1 MPNYI
6 QNISRVPKPGK
17 FNSVLERQ
25 VETLKSLNRPG
36 NISFS
41 VSNSLDMDGAII
53 TALPFNSISEVEDFH
68 DAFRSNPDAVKGFD
82 DIASDCEKVNIQLLR
97 VVEPGVMSP
106 GAVKYVVRHTFVAKR
121 GEVQNLVGVVSELR
135 NAMDTTTHLIT
146 VPVAGNLDIVRAT
159 IGVSSLEELETI
171 TDEIATDK
179 IQAVAARISEL
190 TVRSVRSLSIIE
202 YASQG

>member
-6 QNISRVPKPGK
+6 QNIRRVPKPGK
-17 FNSVLERQ
+17 SNSVLERQ

-36 NISFS
+36 NVSFS

-53 TALPFNSISEVEDFH
+53 TALPFNSISEVEAFH
-68 DAFRSNPDAVKGFD
+68 DAFRANPDAVKGFD

-97 VVEPGVMSP
+97 VVEPGVMS
-106 GAVKYVVRHTFVAKR
+106 GAVKYLVRHIFFAKR

-159 IGVSSLEELETI
+159 IGVSSLEELETV
-171 TDEIATDK
+171 TNEIATDN

-190 TVRSVRSLSIIE
+190 TVRSVRSLSIVE
-202 YASQG
+202 YSSQG

>member
-6 QNISRVPKPGK
+6 QNISRVPKLGK

-68 DAFRSNPDAVKGFD
+68 DAFRSNTDAVKGFD

>member
-6 QNISRVPKPGK
+6 QNIRRVPKPGK

-25 VETLKSLNRPG
+25 VETLKSLNRRG
-36 NISFS
+36 NVSFS

-53 TALPFNSISEVEDFH
+53 TALIFESISEVEDFH

-82 DIASDCEKVNIQLLR
+82 DLASDCDNVNIQLLR
-97 VVEPGVMSP
+97 VIEPTVMP
-106 GAVKYVVRHTFVAKR
+106 KGGAKYLSRTIFFAKH
-121 GEVQNLVGVVSELR
+121 GEARNLIGAMSELR
-135 NAMDTTTHLIT
+135 NALDTATPLIT
-146 VPVAGNLDIVRAT
+146 VSVAGNLDIVRAT

-171 TDEIATDK
+171 GNEVASDK
-179 IQAVAARISEL
+179 IRPYVENITGL
-190 TVRSVRSLSIIE
+190 TVRAVRSLSIVE

>member
-6 QNISRVPKPGK
+6 QNIRRVPKPGK

-36 NISFS
+36 NVSFS

-68 DAFRSNPDAVKGFD
+68 DAFRANPDAVKGYD

-106 GAVKYVVRHTFVAKR
+106 AAVKYLVRHIFVAKR

-159 IGVSSLEELETI
+159 VRVSSLEELETI
-171 TDEIATDK
+171 TNEIGTDK

-190 TVRSVRSLSIIE
+190 TVRSVRSLSKVE
-202 YASQG
+202 YASRG

>member
-6 QNISRVPKPGK
+6 QNIRRVPKPGK
-17 FNSVLERQ
+17 FNTVLERQ

>member
-6 QNISRVPKPGK
+6 QNIRRVPKPGK

-36 NISFS
+36 NVSFS

-53 TALPFNSISEVEDFH
+53 TALIFESISEVEDFH
-68 DAFRSNPDAVKGFD
+68 DAFRSNPDALKRFD
-82 DIASDCEKVNIQLLR
+82 DLASDCDNVNIQLLR
-97 VVEPGVMSP
+97 VIEPTVMPKGGPKYLSRTIFFAKHGEARNLI
-106 GAVKYVVRHTFVAKR
+106 GAM
-121 GEVQNLVGVVSELR
+121 SELR
-135 NAMDTTTHLIT
+135 NALDTATPLIT
-146 VPVAGNLDIVRAT
+146 VSVAGNLDIVRAT

-171 TDEIATDK
+171 GDEITSDK
-179 IQAVAARISEL
+179 IRPYVEKVTGL
-190 TVRSVRSLSIIE
+190 TVRAVRSLSIVE

>member
-6 QNISRVPKPGK
+6 QNIRRVPKPGK

-36 NISFS
+36 NVSVG
-41 VSNSLDMDGAII
+41 VSNPIDIDRAII
-53 TALPFNSISEVEDFH
+53 TALTFESISEVEAFH
-68 DAFRSNPDAVKGFD
+68 DGFRANPDAVKGFD
-82 DIASDCEKVNIQLLR
+82 DIASDCENVNIQLLR

-106 GAVKYVVRHTFVAKR
+106 AAVKYLVRHIFVAKR

-159 IGVSSLEELETI
+159 VRVSSLEELETI
-171 TDEIATDK
+171 TNEIGTDK

-190 TVRSVRSLSIIE
+190 TVRSVRSLSKVE
-202 YASQG
+202 YASRG

>member
-6 QNISRVPKPGK
+6 QNISRVPKLGK

>member
-6 QNISRVPKPGK
+6 QNIRRVPKPGK

-36 NISFS
+36 NVSFS

-68 DAFRSNPDAVKGFD
+68 DAFRANPDAVKGYD

-106 GAVKYVVRHTFVAKR
+106 GAVKYLVRHIFVAKR

-159 IGVSSLEELETI
+159 VRVSSLEELETI
-171 TDEIATDK
+171 TNEIGTDK

-190 TVRSVRSLSIIE
+190 TVRSVRSLSKVE
-202 YASQG
+202 YASRG

>member
-6 QNISRVPKPGK
+6 QNIRRVPKPGK

-25 VETLKSLNRPG
+25 VETLKSLNRRG
-36 NISFS
+36 NVSFS

-53 TALPFNSISEVEDFH
+53 TALIFESISEVEDFH

-82 DIASDCEKVNIQLLR
+82 DLASDCDNVNIQLLR
-97 VVEPGVMSP
+97 VIEPTVMP
-106 GAVKYVVRHTFVAKR
+106 KGGAKYLSRNIFFAKH
-121 GEVQNLVGVVSELR
+121 GEARNLIGAMSELR
-135 NAMDTTTHLIT
+135 NALDTATPLIT
-146 VPVAGNLDIVRAT
+146 VSVAGNLDIVRAT

-171 TDEIATDK
+171 GNEVASDK
-179 IQAVAARISEL
+179 IRPYVENITGL
-190 TVRSVRSLSIIE
+190 TVRAVRSLSIVE

>member
-6 QNISRVPKPGK
+6 QNIRRVPKPGK

-36 NISFS
+36 NVSFS

-53 TALPFNSISEVEDFH
+53 TALIFESISEVEDFH

-82 DIASDCEKVNIQLLR
+82 DLASDCDNVNIQLLR
-97 VVEPGVMSP
+97 VIEPTVMPKGGPKYLSRTIFFAKHGEARNLI
-106 GAVKYVVRHTFVAKR
+106 GAM
-121 GEVQNLVGVVSELR
+121 SELR
-135 NAMDTTTHLIT
+135 NALDTATPLIT
-146 VPVAGNLDIVRAT
+146 VSVAGNLDIVRAT

-171 TDEIATDK
+171 GDELTSDK
-179 IQAVAARISEL
+179 IRPYVENITGL
-190 TVRSVRSLSIIE
+190 TVRAVRSLSIVE

>member
-6 QNISRVPKPGK
+6 QNIRRVPKPGK
-17 FNSVLERQ
+17 ANTVLERQ

-36 NISFS
+36 NVSFG
-41 VSNSLDMDGAII
+41 VSNPIDIDSAII
-53 TALPFNSISEVEDFH
+53 TALTFESISEVEDFH

-106 GAVKYVVRHTFVAKR
+106 AAVKYLVRHIFVAKR

-135 NAMDTTTHLIT
+135 TAMETTTHLIT

-159 IGVSSLEELETI
+159 VRVSSLEELETI
-171 TDEIATDK
+171 TNEIGTDK

-190 TVRSVRSLSIIE
+190 TVRSVRSLSKVE
-202 YASQG
+202 YASRG

>member
-6 QNISRVPKPGK
+6 QNIRRVPKPGK